1 MSDKDIAGDMGGT
14 GDISG
19 TGGMGGAG
27 EMGGATESEGAA
39 GPVLPGSTIG
49 ILGSGQLGR
58 MIAIAARRMGYRV
71 HTLSPETDSPTGHVA
86 DREIVAAYDDVE
98 AVKRFAAD
106 VDVITLEFEN
116 ISAACVD
123 AASPIAP
130 VRPKGSVLHTT
141 QNRLREKTFLADHGF
156 PVAPFRHVKARD
168 ELAAAVEEIGTPAVL
183 KTAGFGYDGKGQVRI
198 ASVDDVADAWTSMA
212 GQEAV
217 LEAFIDFDLE
227 LSVVAARGLTG
238 DFAHYGAVENKHS
251 NHILDITTAPA
262 DVPGAVNVTAVNLTR
277 KVFEALDVVGVAC
290 VEYFLDRGKNL
301 IINEIAPR
309 VHNSGHFTFDACVT
323 SQFEQQV
330 RAVCGLPLG
339 STDQPRP
346 AAMANLLGDL
356 WENGEPDWAAALAIP
371 EVKLHLYGKQEARP
385 GRKMGHLTAMAD
397 TREQAVERVVE
408 GRRGLGRL

>member
-1 MSDKDIAGDMGGT
+1 MNDPI
-14 GDISG
+14 
-19 TGGMGGAG
+19 
-27 EMGGATESEGAA
+27 
-39 GPVLPGSTIG
+39 LPGSTIG

-58 MIAIAARRMGYRV
+58 MIAISARRMGYRI

-86 DREIVAAYDDVE
+86 DREVVAAYDDVE

-123 AASPIAP
+123 AASLIAP

-141 QNRLREKTFLADHGF
+141 QNRLREKTFLAEHGF
-156 PVAPFRHVKARD
+156 PVAPFRHIKSRD
-168 ELAAAVEEIGTPAVL
+168 ELVAAVDEIGTSAVL
-183 KTAGFGYDGKGQVRI
+183 KTAGFGYDGKGQVKI
-198 ASVDDVADAWTSMA
+198 ETAEDVGSAWTTMA

-217 LEAFIDFDLE
+217 LEAFIDFELE

-238 DFAHYGAVENKHS
+238 DFAHYGAVQNKHS
-251 NHILDITTAPA
+251 NHILDVTAAPA
-262 DVPGAVNVTAVNLTR
+262 DVSGAVNVTAVNLTR
-277 KVFEALDVVGVAC
+277 KLFEALDVVGVAC
-290 VEYFLDRGKNL
+290 VEYFLDRDENL

-330 RAVCGLPLG
+330 RAVCGMPLG

-356 WENGEPDWAAALAIP
+356 WANGEPDWTSALAIP

-397 TREQAVERVVE
+397 TQEQAVERVVE
-408 GRRGLGRL
+408 ARKSLDSTL

>member
-1 MSDKDIAGDMGGT
+1 M
-14 GDISG
+14 SG
-19 TGGMGGAG
+19 TNDLAC
-27 EMGGATESEGAA
+27 ARA
-39 GPVLPGSTIG
+39 PILPGSTIG

-58 MIAIAARRMGYRV
+58 MIAIAARRLGYRI
-71 HTLSPETDSPTGHVA
+71 HTLSPESDSPTGHVA
-86 DREIVAAYDDVE
+86 DREVVAAYDDVE

-106 VDVITLEFEN
+106 LDVITLEFEN
-116 ISAACVD
+116 ISADCVD
-123 AASPIAP
+123 AASLIAP

-141 QNRLREKTFLADHGF
+141 QNRLREKTFLAEHGF
-156 PVAPFRHVKARD
+156 PVAPFRHVKSSE
-168 ELAAAVEEIGTPAVL
+168 ELAAAVEEISTPAVL
-183 KTAGFGYDGKGQVRI
+183 KTAGFGYDGKGQVKI
-198 ASVDDVADAWTSMA
+198 GSADAVGNAWASMA

-217 LEAFIDFDLE
+217 LEAFIDFELE
-227 LSVVAARGLTG
+227 LSVVAARGLAG
-238 DFAHYGAVENKHS
+238 DFVHYGTVENKHS
-251 NHILDITTAPA
+251 RHILDVTTAPA
-262 DVPGAVNVTAVNLTR
+262 DVSGAVNVTAVNLTR

-290 VEYFLDRGKNL
+290 VEYFLDRDGNI

-356 WENGEPDWAAALAIP
+356 WENGEPDWATALAIP

-397 TREQAVERVVE
+397 TREQAVEMVVE
-408 GRRGLGRL
+408 ARRGCNYRNTVETN

>member
-1 MSDKDIAGDMGGT
+1 MSDMTDMT
-14 GDISG
+14 DM
-19 TGGMGGAG
+19 TD
-27 EMGGATESEGAA
+27 
-39 GPVLPGSTIG
+39 PVLPGSTIG

-71 HTLSPETDSPTGHVA
+71 HTLSPEANSPTGQVA
-86 DREIVAAYDDVE
+86 DREVVAAYDDVE
-98 AVKRFAAD
+98 AVKRFAED

-116 ISAACVD
+116 IAAACVD
-123 AASPIAP
+123 AASPIVP
-130 VRPKGSVLHTT
+130 VHPKGSVLHTT
-141 QNRLREKTFLADHGF
+141 QNRLREKNFLAENGL
-156 PVAPFRHVKARD
+156 PVAPFRHVKSRE
-168 ELAAAVEEIGTPAVL
+168 ELAAAVEELGSPAVL

-198 ASVDDVADAWTSMA
+198 ASVDDVDRAWESLA
-212 GQEAV
+212 GQDAV
-217 LEAFIDFDLE
+217 LEAFIDFGLE
-227 LSVVAARGLTG
+227 LSVVSARGLNG
-238 DFAHYGAVENKHS
+238 GFAHYGAVQNKHT
-251 NHILDITTAPA
+251 NHILDVTTAPA
-262 DVPGAVNVTAVNLTR
+262 DVSGAVNVTAVNLTR

-290 VEYFLDRGKNL
+290 VEYFLDRDENL

-339 STDQPRP
+339 STEQPRP

-356 WENGEPDWAAALAIP
+356 WGNGEPDWAAALAIP
-371 EVKLHLYGKQEARP
+371 EIKLHLYGKQEARP

-408 GRRGLGRL
+408 GRRGLGSGHTSW

>member
-1 MSDKDIAGDMGGT
+1 M
-14 GDISG
+14 SG
-19 TGGMGGAG
+19 T
-27 EMGGATESEGAA
+27 TD
-39 GPVLPGSTIG
+39 PVFPGSTIG

-58 MIAIAARRMGYRV
+58 MIAIAARRMGYRI
-71 HTLSPETDSPTGHVA
+71 HTLSPEEDSPTGHVA
-86 DREIVAAYDDVE
+86 DREVVAAYDDVE

-116 ISAACVD
+116 ISATCVD
-123 AASPIAP
+123 AASSIVP

-141 QNRLREKTFLADHGF
+141 QNRLREKTFLADNGF
-156 PVAPFRHVKARD
+156 PVAPFRHVKSRE
-168 ELAAAVEEIGTPAVL
+168 ELATAVEEIGTPAVL
-183 KTAGFGYDGKGQVRI
+183 KTAGFGYDGKGQVKI
-198 ASVDDVADAWTSMA
+198 ESADEVNPAWTSMS

-227 LSVVAARGLTG
+227 LSVVAARGLNG
-238 DFAHYGAVENKHS
+238 AFAHYGAIENKHT

-262 DVPGAVNVTAVNLTR
+262 DVSGAVNVTAVNLTR
-277 KVFEALDVVGVAC
+277 RVFEALNVVGVAC
-290 VEYFLDRGKNL
+290 VEYFLDRDENL

-323 SQFEQQV
+323 SQFEQHV

-339 STDQPRP
+339 STEQPRP

-356 WENGEPDWAAALAIP
+356 WEHSEPDWTAALALP

-408 GRRGLGRL
+408 ARSCLGVKENPSSQG

>member
-1 MSDKDIAGDMGGT
+1 MS
-14 GDISG
+14 
-19 TGGMGGAG
+19 GM
-27 EMGGATESEGAA
+27 TD
-39 GPVLPGSTIG
+39 PVLPGSTIG

-71 HTLSPETDSPTGHVA
+71 HTLSPEADSPTGHVA
-86 DREIVAAYDDVE
+86 DREVVAAYDDME
-98 AVKRFAAD
+98 AVKRFAED

-141 QNRLREKTFLADHGF
+141 QNRLREKNFLADHGF
-156 PVAPFRHVKARD
+156 PVAPFRHVNSSR
-168 ELAAAVEEIGTPAVL
+168 ELAAAVEELGTPAVL
-183 KTAGFGYDGKGQVRI
+183 KTAGFGYDGKGQVKI
-198 ASVDDVADAWTSMA
+198 ESGDGVGQAWESLT
-212 GQEAV
+212 GQDAV
-217 LEAFIDFDLE
+217 LEAFVDFEME

-238 DFAHYGAVENKHS
+238 EFAHYGAVQNKHT
-251 NHILDITTAPA
+251 NHILDVTTAPA
-262 DVPGAVNVTAVNLTR
+262 DVSGAVNVTAVNLTR

-290 VEYFLDRGKNL
+290 IEYFLDRDANL

-339 STDQPRP
+339 STEQHRP
-346 AAMANLLGDL
+346 AAMANLLGDM
-356 WENGEPDWAAALAIP
+356 WENGEPDWAAALSDP
-371 EVKLHLYGKQEARP
+371 YVKLHLYGKHEARP
-385 GRKMGHLTAMAD
+385 GRKMGHLTAIAD

-408 GRRGLGRL
+408 ARRESDN

>member
-1 MSDKDIAGDMGGT
+1 M
-14 GDISG
+14 SG
-19 TGGMGGAG
+19 TNDTSIVN
-27 EMGGATESEGAA
+27 ETTDVTN
-39 GPVLPGSTIG
+39 PVLPGSTIG

-71 HTLSPETDSPTGHVA
+71 HTLSPESDSPTGHVA
-86 DREIVAAYDDVE
+86 DREVVAAYDDVE

-123 AASPIAP
+123 AASSIAP
-130 VRPKGSVLHTT
+130 VRPRGSVLHTT

-156 PVAPFRHVKARD
+156 PVAPFSHVKSRD
-168 ELAAAVEEIGTPAVL
+168 ELAKAVEEIGTPAVL

-198 ASVDDVADAWTSMA
+198 ASADGVDRAWTSMA

-238 DFAHYGAVENKHS
+238 DFAHYGTVENKHT
-251 NHILDITTAPA
+251 NHILDVTTAPA
-262 DVPGAVNVTAVNLTR
+262 DVSGAVNVTAINLTR
-277 KVFEALDVVGVAC
+277 KVFKALDVIGVAC
-290 VEYFLDRGKNL
+290 VEYFLDRDENL

-330 RAVCGLPLG
+330 RAVCVLPLG
-339 STDQPRP
+339 STEQPRP

-356 WENGEPDWAAALAIP
+356 WENGEPDWSAALAIP
-371 EVKLHLYGKQEARP
+371 EIKLHLYGKQEARP

-408 GRRGLGRL
+408 GRRGVER

>member
-1 MSDKDIAGDMGGT
+1 MDMKST
-14 GDISG
+14 TDPI
-19 TGGMGGAG
+19 
-27 EMGGATESEGAA
+27 
-39 GPVLPGSTIG
+39 LPGSTIG

-71 HTLSPETDSPTGHVA
+71 HTLSPEADSPTGHVA
-86 DREIVAAYDDVE
+86 DREVVAAYDDME

-106 VDVITLEFEN
+106 VDVITFEFEN

-141 QNRLREKTFLADHGF
+141 QNRLREKNFLAENGF
-156 PVAPFRHVKARD
+156 PVAPFRHVKSRE

-183 KTAGFGYDGKGQVRI
+183 KTAGFGYDGKGQVKI
-198 ASVDDVADAWTSMA
+198 ESADGVDHAWESLA
-212 GQEAV
+212 GQDAV
-217 LEAFIDFDLE
+217 LEAYIDFEIE

-262 DVPGAVNVTAVNLTR
+262 DVSGAVNVTAVNLTR

-290 VEYFLDRGKNL
+290 VEYFLDRDKNL

-323 SQFEQQV
+323 SQFEQHL

-339 STDQPRP
+339 STALPRP

-356 WENGEPDWAAALAIP
+356 WGNGEPSWAAALAIP
-371 EVKLHLYGKQEARP
+371 EVKLHLYGKQEPRP

-397 TREQAVERVVE
+397 TREQAVGRVVE
-408 GRRGLGRL
+408 ARRGLGDFK

>member
-1 MSDKDIAGDMGGT
+1 M
-14 GDISG
+14 
-19 TGGMGGAG
+19 
-27 EMGGATESEGAA
+27 EMKSTIV
-39 GPVLPGSTIG
+39 PVLPGSTLG

-71 HTLSPETDSPTGHVA
+71 HTLSPEPDSPTGHVA
-86 DREIVAAYDDVE
+86 DREVVAAYDDVE
-98 AVKRFAAD
+98 AVKRFAGD

-123 AASPIAP
+123 AASSIVP

-156 PVAPFRHVKARD
+156 PVAPFRHIKSRD

-198 ASVDDVADAWTSMA
+198 ASADDVDSAWTSMA
-212 GQEAV
+212 GQAAV

-227 LSVVAARGLTG
+227 MSVVAARGLTG
-238 DFAHYGAVENKHS
+238 DFAHYSTVENIHT
-251 NHILDITTAPA
+251 NHILDVTTAPA
-262 DVPGAVNVTAVNLTR
+262 DVSGAVNVTAVNRTR

-290 VEYFLDRGKNL
+290 VEYFLDRDENL

-339 STDQPRP
+339 STEQPRP

-356 WENGEPDWAAALAIP
+356 WENGEPDWSAALAIP

-408 GRRGLGRL
+408 GRRAMMG

>member
-1 MSDKDIAGDMGGT
+1 MTS
-14 GDISG
+14 
-19 TGGMGGAG
+19 
-27 EMGGATESEGAA
+27 
-39 GPVLPGSTIG
+39 PVLPGSTIG

-58 MIAIAARRMGYRV
+58 MIAIVARRMGYRI
-71 HTLSPETDSPTGHVA
+71 HTLSPESDSPTGHVA
-86 DREIVAAYDDVE
+86 DREVVAAYDDVE
-98 AVKRFAAD
+98 AVKRFAED
-106 VDVITLEFEN
+106 VDIITLEFEN

-123 AASPIAP
+123 AASLITP

-141 QNRLREKTFLADHGF
+141 QNRLREKTFLAEHGF
-156 PVAPFRHVKARD
+156 PVAPFRHVKSSE
-168 ELAAAVEEIGTPAVL
+168 ELAAAVEEISTPAVL
-183 KTAGFGYDGKGQVRI
+183 KTAGFGYDGKGQVKI
-198 ASVDDVADAWTSMA
+198 ETADDVADAWASMA

-217 LEAFIDFDLE
+217 LEAFIDFELE
-227 LSVVAARGLTG
+227 LSVVAARGLNG
-238 DFAHYGAVENKHS
+238 GFAHYGAVENKHS
-251 NHILDITTAPA
+251 RHILDITTAPA
-262 DVPGAVNVTAVNLTR
+262 DVSGAVNITAVNLTR

-290 VEYFLDRGKNL
+290 VEYFLDREENL
-301 IINEIAPR
+301 ILNEIAPR

-356 WENGEPDWAAALAIP
+356 WENGEPDWATALAIP

-408 GRRGLGRL
+408 ARMRLESTL

>member
-1 MSDKDIAGDMGGT
+1 M
-14 GDISG
+14 SG
-19 TGGMGGAG
+19 TNDLTGTHA
-27 EMGGATESEGAA
+27 
-39 GPVLPGSTIG
+39 PVLPGSTIG

-58 MIAIAARRMGYRV
+58 MIAIAARRMGYRI
-71 HTLSPETDSPTGHVA
+71 HTLSPESDSPTGHVA
-86 DREIVAAYDDVE
+86 DREVVAAYDDVE

-141 QNRLREKTFLADHGF
+141 QNRLREKTFLFYHGF
-156 PVAPFRHVKARD
+156 PVAPFRHVKSRE
-168 ELAAAVEEIGTPAVL
+168 ELATAVEEIGTPAVL
-183 KTAGFGYDGKGQVRI
+183 KTAGFGYDGKGQVKI
-198 ASVDDVADAWTSMA
+198 ETADDVDRAWTSMA

-217 LEAFIDFDLE
+217 LEAFIDFELE
-227 LSVVAARGLTG
+227 LSVVAGRGLAG

-251 NHILDITTAPA
+251 RHILDVTTAPA
-262 DVPGAVNVTAVNLTR
+262 DVSGAVNVTAVNLTR

-290 VEYFLDRGKNL
+290 VEYFLDRDL

-339 STDQPRP
+339 STEQPRP

-356 WENGEPDWAAALAIP
+356 WANGEPDWTAALSIP

-408 GRRGLGRL
+408 ARRGLKH

>member
-1 MSDKDIAGDMGGT
+1 MSDVNDTIDMRGVN
-14 GDISG
+14 
-19 TGGMGGAG
+19 
-27 EMGGATESEGAA
+27 E
-39 GPVLPGSTIG
+39 PVLPGSTIG

-58 MIAIAARRMGYRV
+58 MITIAARRMGYRV

-86 DREIVAAYDDVE
+86 DREVVAAYDDVE

-116 ISAACVD
+116 TSAACVD

-141 QNRLREKTFLADHGF
+141 QNRLREKTFLAENGF
-156 PVAPFRHVKARD
+156 PVAPFRHVKSSE

-198 ASVDDVADAWTSMA
+198 NSADEVVVAWSSMQ

-217 LEAFIDFDLE
+217 LEAYIDFDLE
-227 LSVVAARGLTG
+227 LSVVAARGMTG
-238 DFAHYGAVENKHS
+238 EFAHYGAVENKHS
-251 NHILDITTAPA
+251 NHILDVTTAPA
-262 DVPGAVNVTAVNLTR
+262 DVSGAVNVTAVNLTR
-277 KVFEALDVVGVAC
+277 KVFETLDVVGVAC
-290 VEYFLDRGKNL
+290 VEYFLDRDENL

-323 SQFEQQV
+323 SQFEQHV

-339 STDQPRP
+339 STAQPRP

-356 WENGEPDWAAALAIP
+356 WENGEPDWAAALSNQD
-371 EVKLHLYGKQEARP
+371 VKLHLYGKQEPRP

-408 GRRGLGRL
+408 GRGRMTE

>member
-1 MSDKDIAGDMGGT
+1 MSGKT
-14 GDISG
+14 C
-19 TGGMGGAG
+19 
-27 EMGGATESEGAA
+27 
-39 GPVLPGSTIG
+39 PVLPGSTIG

-58 MIAIAARRMGYRV
+58 MIAIAARRMGYRI
-71 HTLSPETDSPTGHVA
+71 HTLSPESDSPTGHVA

-98 AVKRFAAD
+98 AVKRFAEE

-116 ISAACVD
+116 ISADCVD
-123 AASPIAP
+123 AASSIAP

-141 QNRLREKTFLADHGF
+141 QNRLREKTFLAEHGF
-156 PVAPFRHVKARD
+156 PIAPFRHVKSRE

-183 KTAGFGYDGKGQVRI
+183 KTAGFGYDGKGQMKI
-198 ASVDDVADAWTSMA
+198 ESADDVDRAWASMA
-212 GQEAV
+212 GQVAV
-217 LEAFIDFDLE
+217 LEAFIDFELE

-251 NHILDITTAPA
+251 RHILDVTTAPA
-262 DVPGAVNVTAVNLTR
+262 DVSGAVNATAVNLTR

-290 VEYFLDRGKNL
+290 VEYFLDRDGNL

-339 STDQPRP
+339 STEQPRP

-356 WENGEPDWAAALAIP
+356 WENGEPDWASALAIS

-408 GRRGLGRL
+408 ARWGLDDSLYLSRNDTS

>member
-1 MSDKDIAGDMGGT
+1 MSDM
-14 GDISG
+14 
-19 TGGMGGAG
+19 
-27 EMGGATESEGAA
+27 SEAA
-39 GPVLPGSTIG
+39 GTTEPATSTDPVLPGATIG

-71 HTLSPETDSPTGHVA
+71 HTLSPESDSPTGHVA

-98 AVKRFAAD
+98 AVKRFAED

-156 PVAPFRHVKARD
+156 PVAPFRHVKSSA
-168 ELAAAVEEIGTPAVL
+168 ELARAVEEIGTPAVL

-198 ASVDDVADAWTSMA
+198 GSPDDVDNAWASMA

-217 LEAFIDFDLE
+217 LEAFIDFELE
-227 LSVVAARGLTG
+227 LSVVAARGLAG

-251 NHILDITTAPA
+251 RHILDVTTAPA
-262 DVPGAVNVTAVNLTR
+262 DVSGAVNVTAVNLTR

-290 VEYFLDRGKNL
+290 VEYFLDRGNNL

-356 WENGEPDWAAALAIP
+356 WQNGEPDWAAALAIP
-371 EVKLHLYGKQEARP
+371 EVKLHLYGKQEART

-408 GRRGLGRL
+408 ARRGLDEFTTV

>member
-1 MSDKDIAGDMGGT
+1 MTDVNNAIDMSSPT
-14 GDISG
+14 N
-19 TGGMGGAG
+19 
-27 EMGGATESEGAA
+27 
-39 GPVLPGSTIG
+39 PVLPGSTIG

-86 DREIVAAYDDVE
+86 DREVVAAYDDVE
-98 AVKRFAAD
+98 AVKRFAGG

-123 AASPIAP
+123 AASPIVP

-141 QNRLREKTFLADHGF
+141 QNRLREKTFLAENGF
-156 PVAPFRHVKARD
+156 PVAPFRHVKSRE

-198 ASVDDVADAWTSMA
+198 NSADEVIVAWSSMQ

-227 LSVVAARGLTG
+227 LSVVGARGLNG
-238 DFAHYGAVENKHS
+238 EFAHYGAVENKHS
-251 NHILDITTAPA
+251 NHILDVTTAPA
-262 DVPGAVNVTAVNLTR
+262 DVSGAVNVTAVNLTR
-277 KVFEALDVVGVAC
+277 KVFETLDVVGVAC
-290 VEYFLDRGKNL
+290 VEYFLDRDKNL

-339 STDQPRP
+339 STAQPRP

-356 WENGEPDWAAALAIP
+356 WENGEPNWAVALAIP
-371 EVKLHLYGKQEARP
+371 EVKLHLYGKQEPRP

-408 GRRGLGRL
+408 ARRGLGVGG

>member
-1 MSDKDIAGDMGGT
+1 MTD
-14 GDISG
+14 
-19 TGGMGGAG
+19 
-27 EMGGATESEGAA
+27 
-39 GPVLPGSTIG
+39 PVLPGSTIG

-71 HTLSPETDSPTGHVA
+71 HTLSPEADSPTGHVA
-86 DREIVAAYDDVE
+86 DHEVVAAYDNME
-98 AVKRFAAD
+98 AVKRFAED

-141 QNRLREKTFLADHGF
+141 QNRLREKNFLADHGF
-156 PVAPFRHVKARD
+156 PVAPFRHVNSSR
-168 ELAAAVEEIGTPAVL
+168 ELAAAVEELGTPAVL
-183 KTAGFGYDGKGQVRI
+183 KTAGFGYDGKGQVKI
-198 ASVDDVADAWTSMA
+198 ESGDDVGHAWESLA
-212 GQEAV
+212 GQDAV
-217 LEAFIDFDLE
+217 LEAYIDFEIE

-238 DFAHYGAVENKHS
+238 EFAHYGAVQNKHTK
-251 NHILDITTAPA
+251 HILDITTAPA
-262 DVPGAVNVTAVNLTR
+262 DVSGAVNVTAVNLTR

-290 VEYFLDRGKNL
+290 VEYFLDRDKNL

-323 SQFEQQV
+323 SQFEQHV

-339 STDQPRP
+339 STEQPRP

-356 WENGEPDWAAALAIP
+356 WGHGEPNWAAALSDP
-371 EVKLHLYGKQEARP
+371 NVKLHLYGKQEARP

-408 GRRGLGRL
+408 ARRGLGS

>member
-1 MSDKDIAGDMGGT
+1 MNNANEHSDVLDMSSMT
-14 GDISG
+14 
-19 TGGMGGAG
+19 
-27 EMGGATESEGAA
+27 

-71 HTLSPETDSPTGHVA
+71 HTLSPEVDSPTGQIS
-86 DREIVAAYDDVE
+86 DREVVAAYDDVE
-98 AVKRFAAD
+98 AVKRFAED

-123 AASPIAP
+123 AASPIVP

-141 QNRLREKTFLADHGF
+141 QNRLREKTFLAKNGF
-156 PVAPFRHVKARD
+156 PVAPFRHVKSRE

-198 ASVDDVADAWTSMA
+198 DEKEEVDRAWTSLA

-217 LEAFIDFDLE
+217 LEAFIDYQFE
-227 LSVVAARGLTG
+227 LSVVAARGSTG
-238 DFAHYGAVENKHS
+238 EFAHYRAVENKHS

-262 DVPGAVNVTAVNLTR
+262 DVSGAVNLTAVNLTR
-277 KVFEALDVVGVAC
+277 RIFEALELVGVAC
-290 VEYFLDRGKNL
+290 VEYFLDRDGNL

-339 STDQPRP
+339 STGQQRP

-356 WENGEPDWAAALAIP
+356 WETGEPNWAAALSIP
-371 EVKLHLYGKQEARP
+371 EVMLHLYGKLEPRS

-408 GRRGLGRL
+408 GRWRMTE

>member
-1 MSDKDIAGDMGGT
+1 MS
-14 GDISG
+14 
-19 TGGMGGAG
+19 GM
-27 EMGGATESEGAA
+27 TD
-39 GPVLPGSTIG
+39 PVLPGSTIG

-71 HTLSPETDSPTGHVA
+71 HTLSPEADSPTGHVA
-86 DREIVAAYDDVE
+86 DREVVAAYDDVE
-98 AVKRFAAD
+98 AVKRFATD

-123 AASPIAP
+123 TASPIAP

-141 QNRLREKTFLADHGF
+141 QNRLREKTFLADNGF
-156 PVAPFRHVKARD
+156 PVAQFRHVRSSG
-168 ELAAAVEEIGTPAVL
+168 ELAAAVEELGTPAVL
-183 KTAGFGYDGKGQVRI
+183 KTAGFGYDGKGQVKI
-198 ASVDDVADAWTSMA
+198 ESADDVDSAWASLA
-212 GQEAV
+212 GQDAV

-227 LSVVAARGLTG
+227 MSVVAARELNGE
-238 DFAHYGAVENKHS
+238 FAHYGTVENKHT

-262 DVPGAVNVTAVNLTR
+262 DVSGAVSVTAVNLTR
-277 KVFEALDVVGVAC
+277 NVFEALDVVGVAC
-290 VEYFLDRGKNL
+290 VEYFLDCDDNL

-339 STDQPRP
+339 STAQPRP

-356 WENGEPDWAAALAIP
+356 WENGEPNWAAALSNQD
-371 EVKLHLYGKQEARP
+371 VKLHLYGKQEPRQ

-397 TREQAVERVVE
+397 TREQAVERVLE
-408 GRRGLGRL
+408 ARRGLES

>member
-1 MSDKDIAGDMGGT
+1 MTDVNDPIDM
-14 GDISG
+14 SG
-19 TGGMGGAG
+19 TND
-27 EMGGATESEGAA
+27 
-39 GPVLPGSTIG
+39 PVLPGSTIG

-58 MIAIAARRMGYRV
+58 MITIAARRMGYRV
-71 HTLSPETDSPTGHVA
+71 HTLSPEVDSPTGHVA
-86 DREIVAAYDDVE
+86 DREVVAAYDDVE

-141 QNRLREKTFLADHGF
+141 QNRLREKNFLAENGF
-156 PVAPFRHVKARD
+156 PVAPFRHVRSSG
-168 ELAAAVEEIGTPAVL
+168 ELAAAVEELGTPAVL

-198 ASVDDVADAWTSMA
+198 KSAEEVVDACSSMQ
-212 GQEAV
+212 GKESV
-217 LEAFIDFDLE
+217 LEAYIDFDLE
-227 LSVVAARGLTG
+227 LSVVAARGMKG
-238 DFAHYGAVENKHS
+238 EFAHYGAVENKHS
-251 NHILDITTAPA
+251 NHILDVTTAPA
-262 DVPGAVNVTAVNLTR
+262 DVSGAVNVTAVNLTR
-277 KVFEALDVVGVAC
+277 KVFETLDVVGVAC
-290 VEYFLDRGKNL
+290 VEYFLDRDENL

-323 SQFEQQV
+323 SQFEQHV

-339 STDQPRP
+339 STAQPRP

-356 WENGEPDWAAALAIP
+356 WEHGEPDWAAVLGIP

-397 TREQAVERVVE
+397 TRDQAVERVE
-408 GRRGLGRL
+408 EARGRLVP

>member
-1 MSDKDIAGDMGGT
+1 MTS
-14 GDISG
+14 
-19 TGGMGGAG
+19 
-27 EMGGATESEGAA
+27 
-39 GPVLPGSTIG
+39 PVLPGSIIG

-58 MIAIAARRMGYRV
+58 MIAIAARRMGYRI
-71 HTLSPETDSPTGHVA
+71 HTLSPESDSPTGHVA
-86 DREIVAAYDDVE
+86 DREVVAAYDDIE
-98 AVKRFAAD
+98 AVKRFAED
-106 VDVITLEFEN
+106 VDIITLEFEN
-116 ISAACVD
+116 ISADCVD
-123 AASPIAP
+123 AALLITP

-141 QNRLREKTFLADHGF
+141 QNRLREKTFLAEHGF
-156 PVAPFRHVKARD
+156 PVAPFRHVKSSE
-168 ELAAAVEEIGTPAVL
+168 ELAAAVEEISTPAVL
-183 KTAGFGYDGKGQVRI
+183 KTAGFGYDGKGQVKI
-198 ASVDDVADAWTSMA
+198 ETADDVADAWASMA

-217 LEAFIDFDLE
+217 LEAFIDFELE
-227 LSVVAARGLTG
+227 LSVVAVRGLDG
-238 DFAHYGAVENKHS
+238 DFVHYGTVENQHS
-251 NHILDITTAPA
+251 RHILDITTAPA
-262 DVPGAVNVTAVNLTR
+262 DVSGAVNVTAVNLTR

-290 VEYFLDRGKNL
+290 VEYFLDREENL

-356 WENGEPDWAAALAIP
+356 WENGEPDWATALAIP

-408 GRRGLGRL
+408 ARRGLVKR